1 MNNGHRTLMTAVGIA
16 AVTVVIG
23 SADARAQQPPPIHGV
38 TGTIA
43 TEESIKDTTE
53 AGGTIFSKAK
63 RLLHLNRKSQT
74 GDTAG
79 DEALRALKEGT
90 AVTLHDATA
99 NTKEMEGA
107 ITAVNPA
114 DRTIAIRLADG
125 TRRMLRLSGP
135 AEANSAGAVV
145 VYYTNQAGQRVALNF
160 KRAS

>member
-1 MNNGHRTLMTAVGIA
+1 MNNRHRTLITAVGIA
-16 AVTVVIG
+16 AVTVVI
-23 SADARAQQPPPIHGV
+23 SAADARAQQPPPIQGV

-74 GDTAG
+74 GDAAG
-79 DEALRALKEGT
+79 DEALRALKAGT
-90 AVTLHDATA
+90 AVTLHDAAA
-99 NTKEMEGA
+99 NKKEMEGA
-107 ITAVNPA
+107 VTAVNPA

>member
-1 MNNGHRTLMTAVGIA
+1 MTAVGIA

-74 GDTAG
+74 GDAA
-79 DEALRALKEGT
+79 DVEALRGLKDGT

-99 NTKEMEGA
+99 NTKEMQGA
-107 ITAVNPA
+107 VTAVNLG

>member
-1 MNNGHRTLMTAVGIA
+1 MNHGHRTLMTAVGIA

-23 SADARAQQPPPIHGV
+23 SADGRAQQPPPIHGV

-53 AGGTIFSKAK
+53 AGGNIFSKAK

-74 GDTAG
+74 GDAAS
-79 DEALRALKEGT
+79 DEALRGLKEGT

-99 NTKEMEGA
+99 NTKEMQGA

-114 DRTIAIRLADG
+114 DRTIGIRLADG

>member
-1 MNNGHRTLMTAVGIA
+1 MHKGHRTLMILV
-16 AVTVVIG
+16 AVTVI
-23 SADARAQQPPPIHGV
+23 SAANARAQQPPPIHGV

-43 TEESIKDTTE
+43 TEESVKDTTE

-74 GDTAG
+74 GDAAG
-79 DEALRALKEGT
+79 EEALRGLKEGT

-114 DRTIAIRLADG
+114 DRTIGIRLADG

-135 AEANSAGAVV
+135 AEANSVGAVV
-145 VYYTNQAGQRVALNF
+145 VYYTTAAGQRVALNC

>member
-23 SADARAQQPPPIHGV
+23 SAGARAQQPPPIHGV

-74 GDTAG
+74 GDAAG
-79 DEALRALKEGT
+79 DEALRGLKEGT

-99 NTKEMEGA
+99 NKKETEGA
-107 ITAVNPA
+107 VSAVNPG

-125 TRRMLRLSGP
+125 TRRMLRLSSP

-145 VYYTNQAGQRVALNF
+145 VYYTNAAGQRVALNC

>member
-16 AVTVVIG
+16 AVTVVVG

-43 TEESIKDTTE
+43 TEESIKDTSE
-53 AGGTIFSKAK
+53 AGGSIFSKAK

-74 GDTAG
+74 GDAAG
-79 DEALRALKEGT
+79 NEALRGLKEGT

-99 NTKEMEGA
+99 NKKETEGA
-107 ITAVNPA
+107 VSAVNLA
-114 DRTIAIRLADG
+114 DRTIAIKLADG
-125 TRRMLRLSGP
+125 TRRMLRLADR

-145 VYYTNQAGQRVALNF
+145 VYYKNEAGQRVALNF